1 MRGVALGRRYR
12 SVRAALA
19 AVALL
24 PALLVS
30 GCVPAP
36 RAAPPGRQEAP
47 TASAPMPAIIYEQV
61 RSEHRQTDVRL
72 YTAHPSGLERT
83 KGLPVVLYLH
93 GRDGI
98 DPTPIPYDTLAALER
113 EYRDGAIPAFA
124 FVVVDGGYNAY
135 WTDGSANGDLS
146 SMLTEELPRWLRE
159 RGLGDDEGRPFAVA
173 GISTGGFGALNYAIA
188 RQAAGNPVSAV
199 AELAPALPVTWE
211 HMSEKGV
218 FGSEE
223 QWRHADP
230 LAHLDKLGD
239 VPVGVWVGDTDPFL
253 PGAERLVA
261 EHTDIP
267 VASVLPGGHDGSV
280 FDVVGADMV
289 RFLADHV
296 PAAG

>member
-1 MRGVALGRRYR
+1 
-12 SVRAALA
+12 
-19 AVALL
+19 
-24 PALLVS
+24 
-30 GCVPAP
+30 
-36 RAAPPGRQEAP
+36 
-47 TASAPMPAIIYEQV
+47 MPAITYEQV

-83 KGLPVVLYLH
+83 EGLPAVLYLH

-113 EYRDGAIPAFA
+113 EYRDGAVPAFA
-124 FVVVDGGYNAY
+124 FVVVDGGYNPY

-146 SMLTEELPRWLRE
+146 SMLTDELPRWLRE

-188 RQAAGNPVSAV
+188 RHAAGNPVSAV

-211 HMSEKGV
+211 HMSEKGA

-223 QWRHADP
+223 QWRQADP
-230 LAHLDKLGD
+230 LAHLDQLGD
-239 VPVGVWVGDTDPFL
+239 VPVGVWVGDADPFL

-261 EHTDIP
+261 EHTNTP